1 MIRIKETTTELSNSH
16 ISWLCINKSPLC
28 RLPYIYIYIH
38 CIYNVWINR
47 VSLTMRQ
54 SCTCSSSLGIIIVY
68 SVYRDFM
75 TCTLYLWHTF
85 LILKYTS
92 QSHKIPPYK
101 YPGIMFILLNH
112 QNQYFPTMQHQK
124 LYHKKGLHSLKVL
137 GHISFTPPSP
147 QKNEQQTQL
156 FSNQTTIISKKISY
170 TLQIHVKFI

>member
-1 MIRIKETTTELSNSH
+1 MSFTLNYH
-16 ISWLCINKSPLC
+16 I
-28 RLPYIYIYIH
+28 YGIH
-38 CIYNVWINR
+38 CIYNFWINR

-54 SCTCSSSLGIIIVY
+54 SCTCSSSLSIVIVY

-112 QNQYFPTMQHQK
+112 QNQYF
-124 LYHKKGLHSLKVL
+124 
-137 GHISFTPPSP
+137 
-147 QKNEQQTQL
+147 QT
-156 FSNQTTIISKKISY
+156 SEIISYERLTFSKSFRAYIFYPTLPKKMNNKPSCLA
-170 TLQIHVKFI
+170 TTQP

>member
-1 MIRIKETTTELSNSH
+1 MSFTLNYH
-16 ISWLCINKSPLC
+16 I
-28 RLPYIYIYIH
+28 YGIH
-38 CIYNVWINR
+38 CIYNFWINR
-47 VSLTMRQ
+47 VSLTMQQ
-54 SCTCSSSLGIIIVY
+54 SCTCSSSLGIVIVY

-124 LYHKKGLHSLKVL
+124 LYHMKGSHSLKVL
-137 GHISFTPPSP
+137 GHIFFTPPS
-147 QKNEQQTQL
+147 QKKW
-156 FSNQTTIISKKISY
+156 TTNP
-170 TLQIHVKFI
+170 VV